1 MRAFRLVLTVVIAVL
16 VLRAVPA
23 YSSHEGV
30 LISALA
36 IDPLT
41 PTTLYAGTPG
51 GVFKS
56 TDGGASWSAS
66 GLIKPSVLAIDPL
79 TSTTLYAGS
88 GGVFQS
94 TDGGASWSASGRL
107 APWPGAVAALAIDP
121 LTPTTLY
128 AGTVG
133 YSPDSLGDL
142 YKTTD
147 GGASWSPA
155 GLFST
160 FVSDFCG
167 PCGGV
172 S

>member
-1 MRAFRLVLTVVIAVL
+1 MSSMRAFRLVLAVVIAVL

-79 TSTTLYAGS
+79 TSTTLLCR
-88 GGVFQS
+88 VRRCVPEH
-94 TDGGASWSASGRL
+94 GRGCEL
-107 APWPGAVAALAIDP
+107 ER
-121 LTPTTLY
+121 
-128 AGTVG
+128 
-133 YSPDSLGDL
+133 
-142 YKTTD
+142 
-147 GGASWSPA
+147 
-155 GLFST
+155 
-160 FVSDFCG
+160 
-167 PCGGV
+167 
-172 S
+172 

>member
-1 MRAFRLVLTVVIAVL
+1 MNGMRALRLGLAVVIAVL

-23 YSSHEGV
+23 H
-30 LISALA
+30 SALA

-41 PTTLYAGTPG
+41 PTTLYAGTSG

-66 GLIKPSVLAIDPL
+66 GLINVS
-79 TSTTLYAGS
+79 
-88 GGVFQS
+88 
-94 TDGGASWSASGRL
+94 
-107 APWPGAVAALAIDP
+107 ALAIDP

-128 AGTVG
+128 AGTSVFGGVFKSTDGGVSWNATGSLPGAVFVFDPLTPSTLYAGTVG
-133 YSPDSLGDL
+133 ASPDYLGDL
-142 YKTTD
+142 YKSTD

-155 GLFST
+155 GLFSP
-160 FVSDFCG
+160 FVSDFCW

-172 S
+172 SALAI